1 MIIDILKLIDQVYE
15 LVLEK
20 KSDVKKFNFDEFFAL
35 IIEKNNIS
43 SAKTS
48 KIIGEFYTELALDN
62 RFVLISNN
70 DKEFSLREWINYSEY
85 KKQINQ
91 IIKIDEEV
99 FDDDYVEIKRKKAL
113 LAESTEAEE

>member
-1 MIIDILKLIDQVYE
+1 
-15 LVLEK
+15 
-20 KSDVKKFNFDEFFAL
+20 
-35 IIEKNNIS
+35 
-43 SAKTS
+43 
-48 KIIGEFYTELALDN
+48 
-62 RFVLISNN
+62 LISNN